1 MADFAMIRVPV
12 FVAAINSNLLAL
24 WRMQNQKFCLE
35 TLWLS
40 SKMKLVSRHNDDA
53 IVGNQVVLRNIVNV
67 INKESFAQINANVMA
82 VKIANDRIS
91 SLKLNFK
98 LLEK

>member
-1 MADFAMIRVPV
+1 MTENINSPSAVIKLVPIPKQSAIAKNPNVSSFTANVLLMADFAMIRVPV

-53 IVGNQVVLRNIVNV
+53 IAGNQVV
-67 INKESFAQINANVMA
+67 
-82 VKIANDRIS
+82 
-91 SLKLNFK
+91 
-98 LLEK
+98 